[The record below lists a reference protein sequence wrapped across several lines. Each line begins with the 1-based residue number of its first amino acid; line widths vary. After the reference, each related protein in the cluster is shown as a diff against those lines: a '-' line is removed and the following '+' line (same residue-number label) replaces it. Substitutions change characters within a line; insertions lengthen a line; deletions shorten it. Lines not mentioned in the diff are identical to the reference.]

1 MIVKYKDKD
10 IIKGSFSDAVIFELV
25 GDYCIKEKLEFDK
38 KYITIVMETEKEF
51 FNQRSVLL
59 TKGTLTQDKRFYF
72 TERTAEKFV
81 MDYSSL
87 EDDEKLVWRD
97 TSKNIVEL
105 TKAEA
110 KPYVMEIKTVLRK
123 VYGLLE

>member
-1 MIVKYKDKD
+1 MKLDMDKETKMILENENLLEIESLSVEELLKRE
-10 IIKGSFSDAVIFELV
+10 AVSKKVE
-25 GDYCIKEKLEFDK
+25 EESKL
-38 KYITIVMETEKEF
+38 I
-51 FNQRSVLL
+51 NLL
-59 TKGTLTQDKRFYF
+59 KKGTLTQDKRFYL